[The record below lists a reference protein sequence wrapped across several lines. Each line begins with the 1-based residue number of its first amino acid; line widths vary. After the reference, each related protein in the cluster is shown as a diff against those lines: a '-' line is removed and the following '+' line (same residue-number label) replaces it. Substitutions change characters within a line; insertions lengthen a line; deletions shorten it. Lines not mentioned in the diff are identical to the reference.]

1 MPGAVFCPTHRI
13 PYQESGIGIRD
24 INYQIIPATY
34 ALIHIQEPGQ
44 QKQKGTVYSERYIDL
59 ANDIAWLL
67 NKGYSISDSEWL
79 TRSFFEM
86 TGKPINGHLLYDVSR
101 SPYREGH
108 FQNYLATRI
117 MEDSGKDRIDLT
129 VSRQIGSIL
138 SIEETFGTV
147 EKFCSI

>member
-1 MPGAVFCPTHRI
+1 MPGAVFCPIHRI
-13 PYQESGIGIRD
+13 PYQESGIGFRD

-34 ALIHIQEPGQ
+34 ALIHVQEPGQ
-44 QKQKGTVYSERYIDL
+44 QKGTVYSERYIDL

-67 NKGYSISDSEWL
+67 NKGYSILDSEWL
-79 TRSFFEM
+79 TWSFFEM
-86 TGKPINGHLLYDVSR
+86 TGKPINGHLLYDASR
-101 SPYREGH
+101 SPYREGR
-108 FQNYLATRI
+108 FQDYLATRI